1 MLLLIGCSQQD
12 SSSIAI
18 ELEETNDSGI
28 SGTVEL
34 TPEGTRRTRITV
46 TEVEGGEIT
55 GVRVMP
61 DACKPDGLD
70 DKYPVRP
77 PAGLVQIPFEEL
89 RTWVDDGRALAA
101 AFMRRGRYVSCGE
114 A

>member
-1 MLLLIGCSQQD
+1 MLVLIGCSQQD

-46 TEVEGGEIT
+46 TELDRGEIT

-61 DACKPDGLD
+61 DPCDADGMD
-70 DKYPVRP
+70 DKYPIRP
-77 PAGLVQIPFEEL
+77 PSGVVGIPFEEL
-89 RTWVDDGRALAA
+89 QKWIDDGRPFAA

-114 A
+114 V